1 MELDL
6 IYAGEW
12 KFARKRNFW
21 GMRNGTGRGLV
32 LNFATAR
39 HPRQNATRAPRSF
52 ARARDWTRL

>member
-1 MELDL
+1 L

-39 HPRQNATRAPRSF
+39 QPRQNATRAPRSF

>member
-1 MELDL
+1 L

-39 HPRQNATRAPRSF
+39 HPRQNATRATPEVSLALAIERG
-52 ARARDWTRL
+52 